1 MIDLPARLQLRD
13 GTEVLVRASDQR
25 DRDLL
30 RRGFEHLSEES
41 RYRRFLAP
49 MPKLTDRMLDY
60 LLDVDHHDHEA
71 FVALD
76 PDTGYGVGIARY
88 VRLKDEPDAAEA
100 AVTVD
105 DDWQGRGVGTLLLE
119 LLAERARSR
128 GIRFFTALVLAEN
141 EDIVDLMRRLG
152 PLRVVGADAGTL
164 DLRVDLPADGIG
176 EPLRHLLRES
186 AARHRE
192 TRKEPARVHGYEP
205 EPRRETHSG

>member
-1 MIDLPARLQLRD
+1 MIDLPTRLRLRD
-13 GTEVLVRASDQR
+13 GAEVLVRPSDQR
-25 DRDLL
+25 DRELL
-30 RRGFEHLSEES
+30 RRGFEHLSEQS

-49 MPKLTDRMLDY
+49 VPKLTDRMLDY
-60 LLDVDHHDHEA
+60 LLDVDHHDHDA
-71 FVALD
+71 VVAID
-76 PDTGYGVGIARY
+76 PSTGNGVGIARY

-105 DDWQGRGVGTLLLE
+105 DDWQARGVGTLLLE
-119 LLAERARSR
+119 LLAERARSQ

-141 EDIVDLMRRLG
+141 EDIVELMRRLG

-164 DLRVDLPADGIG
+164 DLRVELPADGIG

-186 AARHRE
+186 AARPRE
-192 TRKEPARVHGYEP
+192 TRREPARVHGYEP